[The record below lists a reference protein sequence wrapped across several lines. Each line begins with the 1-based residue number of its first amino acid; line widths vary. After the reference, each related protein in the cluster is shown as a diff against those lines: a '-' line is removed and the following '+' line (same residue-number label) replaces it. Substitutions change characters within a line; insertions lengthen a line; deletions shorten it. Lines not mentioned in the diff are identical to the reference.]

1 MRLRYISA
9 FITLIAGTIT
19 CIISIVRHAD
29 TLKSLKTLLFVL
41 ILFYVIGLIA
51 QKIIMHVLK
60 PNNKEL
66 ESDVESG
73 TKSDVELDHN
83 ELKSDNNDS
92 DNLSEHREE
101 LESRIKDDSS
111 LEENS
116 NSLDE

>member
-1 MRLRYISA
+1 MRLRYIPA

-29 TLKSLKTLLFVL
+29 TLKSLKTLLLVL

-51 QKIIMHVLK
+51 QKIIMHVLE
-60 PNNKEL
+60 PDNQEL

-73 TKSDVELDHN
+73 TKIDVEPVNND
-83 ELKSDNNDS
+83 LKSDNNNS
-92 DNLSEHREE
+92 DNLSDHREQ
-101 LESRIKDDSS
+101 LESRIKEDNS

-116 NSLDE
+116 NSVDE